1 MSGLSLSSRPADRLG
16 LTLLLATAVH
26 AALILGLRFDP
37 DLVRSPRAEQSL
49 QIRVV
54 RHLREPHKPEKV
66 DFLAQASQQGGGT
79 QEAAQM
85 PTTQPSRPPTHLA
98 EQAFREIRPS
108 GAPRPSR
115 TIRRVITAIDAPR
128 QVASAPLSPPSPAA
142 QRPSVAEL
150 LSQRSQEIERI
161 TAELDRRTQAY
172 AKRPRRKFISASTRE
187 VKYAFY
193 QEAWR
198 QKVERIGTLNY
209 PEDAKRGGLYGTLV
223 LHCAVRADGT
233 VESIDI
239 QRSSGIKVLDD
250 AATRAVR
257 LSAPF
262 APFPPDIAAE
272 TDILDITR
280 TFKYTSDNA
289 VTSD

>member
-1 MSGLSLSSRPADRLG
+1 LTSHALGSRPADRLG

-26 AALILGLRFDP
+26 AVLILGLSFDP
-37 DLVRSPRAEQSL
+37 ELMQSPRAEQSL
-49 QIRVV
+49 QIRVI
-54 RHLREPHKPEKV
+54 RHPREPQKPEKA
-66 DFLAQASQQGGGT
+66 DFLAQVNQQGGGSEET
-79 QEAAQM
+79 AHM
-85 PTTQPSRPPTHLA
+85 PTTQLSPPPTHLS
-98 EQAFREIRPS
+98 EQAARATRRNA
-108 GAPRPSR
+108 APRRPR
-115 TIRRVITAIDAPR
+115 TERRLVTAIRASR
-128 QVASAPLSPPSPAA
+128 KVASTPPTPPAPMT
-142 QRPSVAEL
+142 QRPSAAAL
-150 LSQRSQEIERI
+150 IAQRSQEIKRI
-161 TAELDRRTQAY
+161 TAELGRRTEAY

-198 QKVERIGTLNY
+198 KKVERIGTLNY
-209 PEDAKRGGLYGTLV
+209 PEEAKRAGVHGTLV

-233 VESIDI
+233 VESLAI

-250 AATRAVR
+250 AAVRAVR

-280 TFKYTSDNA
+280 TFKYTTANE